1 MEMKPAQ
8 TPLAIPMVGSP
19 IAAEA
24 ILFASPINYA
34 CLWNSLMGFRV
45 EAVPTEV
52 SAVYARHIVVSL
64 QNNRALGQILLLSL
78 N

>member
-8 TPLAIPMVGSP
+8 TPLAIPTVGSP

-24 ILFASPINYA
+24 ILSVSPINYA

-45 EAVPTEV
+45 VAVPTEV
-52 SAVYARHIVVSL
+52 SAVHARHIVVSL
-64 QNNRALGQILLLSL
+64 PNDRALGQTLLLSL
-78 N
+78 Y